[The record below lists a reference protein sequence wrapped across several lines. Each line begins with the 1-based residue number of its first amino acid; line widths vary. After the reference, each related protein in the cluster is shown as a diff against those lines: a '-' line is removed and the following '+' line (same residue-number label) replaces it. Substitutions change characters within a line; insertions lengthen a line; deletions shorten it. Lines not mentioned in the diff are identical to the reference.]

1 MTTTLSPITA
11 SVSGRVPRDQMA
23 PNPGHIIV
31 VLGMH
36 RSGTSTV
43 TRALQALGVSLG
55 DNLLA
60 PAVDNPKGFWEDRD
74 CFQINEE
81 LLGHLGS
88 AYDQPGLGWRISWSD
103 PVVDELGVR
112 AADVLKR
119 RLLQAGGV
127 WGFKDPRTCRLLEF
141 WCPVMAAAGYTTSF
155 VLAIRNPAS
164 VARSLERRN
173 EIPCEKSYLLW
184 LQHVI
189 PAVVLTAGSP
199 RRVVVD
205 YDQMMDRPLS
215 GLQRIATALG
225 LRMDSASAA
234 VTDFERDF
242 LDESLR
248 HTRFPATDLALDPRV
263 PQQVAKVYD
272 LLLDVANNRSSIDS
286 PHLQQYFSEAYNFL
300 ADLTPVFRY
309 ADALEVERRSLMKS
323 IVDQAEQLAGTE
335 QSARLA
341 EQSAH
346 LAEQSAHLAEQSALL
361 AEQQAAEQRLRAET
375 AENEVKN
382 QTARAENLSV
392 QLDTALARLTAIESS
407 PSWRALILIRSR
419 LRSHPWIV
427 RLARRG
433 VRLFARQAGSTAGA
447 DQRPA
452 DRDVWFGAQRR
463 GRDG

>member
-1 MTTTLSPITA
+1 MLSPITA
-11 SVSGRVPRDQMA
+11 SVTCPVPKGQMA
-23 PNPGHIIV
+23 PNPGHVIV

-43 TRALQALGVSLG
+43 ARALQAIGVSLG

-88 AYDQPGLGWRISWSD
+88 AFDQPGLGWRISWSD
-103 PVVDELGVR
+103 PVVAELGVR

-225 LRMDSASAA
+225 LRMDSASAS

-248 HTRFPATDLALDPRV
+248 HTRFSATDLALDPRV
-263 PQQVAKVYD
+263 PRQVTKIYD
-272 LLLDVANNRSSIDS
+272 LLLDVANNRGSIDS
-286 PHLQQYFSEAYNFL
+286 PHLQQYISETYNFL

-323 IVDQAEQLAGTE
+323 TVDQAEQLAGAE
-335 QSARLA
+335 QSARSAEQATRSAEQATRLA

-346 LAEQSAHLAEQSALL
+346 L

-375 AENEVKN
+375 AENEIKN
-382 QTARAENLSV
+382 QTAKAQNLNL
-392 QLDTALARLTAIESS
+392 QLNTALGRLTEIESS
-407 PSWRALILIRSR
+407 SSWRTLILIRSR

-433 VRLFARQAGSTAGA
+433 LRLFARQAESNAGA

-452 DRDVWFGAQRR
+452 DHDV
-463 GRDG
+463 